1 MSFWNKIETLQLLML
16 FCCFL
21 QGCAS
26 KPGDTE
32 QQAML
37 KQAAEELRAAT
48 GVAAGSAMKKSV
60 IRKLEVQAN
69 IVKL

>member
-1 MSFWNKIETLQLLML
+1 ML
-16 FCCFL
+16 CDCFF

-69 IVKL
+69 II